1 MNCACDR
8 FSEQQIARI
17 ECERHAGKTERLAS
31 SSPDVALRVE
41 DARKHHE
48 RVSAEIF
55 MRVPPPQR
63 DNNGPSGASVYVD
76 RASVNCLASV
86 SGVTPRNQ
94 PKTSRSL
101 KWRSF

>member
-1 MNCACDR
+1 MNCACGR
-8 FSEQQIARI
+8 FSAQRIARI

-48 RVSAEIF
+48 HVSAEIF

-63 DNNGPSGASVYVD
+63 ANNGPSGCRASVYLD
-76 RASVNCLASV
+76 RASVNYLASV
-86 SGVTPRNQ
+86 AGVTLAISRRPRA
-94 PKTSRSL
+94 P
-101 KWRSF
+101 